1 MQKEEYIRTRL
12 FLVRLWNEELGDG
25 ESEMRGRLQ
34 DVSSGE
40 TSYFRD
46 WEGLV
51 EGLKKLMAVEGMA
64 VKQEEVLTDQP
75 PEPPGNETR
84 QQD

>member
-1 MQKEEYIRTRL
+1 MQKEEFIRTHL
-12 FLVRLWNEELGDG
+12 FLVRMWNEELGDG

-34 DVSSGE
+34 DVLTGE

-51 EGLKKLMAVEGMA
+51 GGMKRMLAMAGGDGQAEATISEPDQGESGTDEEG
-64 VKQEEVLTDQP
+64 
-75 PEPPGNETR
+75 
-84 QQD
+84 

>member
-1 MQKEEYIRTRL
+1 MHKEEFIRTHM

-51 EGLKKLMAVEGMA
+51 EGLKKMLAAVGGDGQTEAAIAEPKPEGSGA
-64 VKQEEVLTDQP
+64 DEE
-75 PEPPGNETR
+75 G
-84 QQD
+84 